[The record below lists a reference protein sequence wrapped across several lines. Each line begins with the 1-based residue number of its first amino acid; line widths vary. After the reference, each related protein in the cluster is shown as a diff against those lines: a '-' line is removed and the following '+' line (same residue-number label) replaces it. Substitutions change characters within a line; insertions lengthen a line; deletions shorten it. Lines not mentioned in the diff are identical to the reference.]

1 MALPLGFGA
10 LAAAVALGGGCDAF
24 EVETGSTSD
33 ASVAAEGGPSPDA
46 GGDGGGAGGVE
57 GGASGAITC
66 GARDCKPGTEVCCNA
81 LSTGGKGC
89 VPRSDDGGACT
100 TLVRECDDLADC
112 AFAGPP
118 TICCGRLGSDQV
130 TVQSGSECRTYDD
143 CKKGGGQRVVMC
155 DPGAPAAC
163 PNNAPCLR
171 PDGGNYAFCQGL

>member
-33 ASVAAEGGPSPDA
+33 ASVAVEGGPSPDA
-46 GGDGGGAGGVE
+46 GGDGAGGVE